1 MTNPTVTF
9 HPILDTYDGS
19 TPPSVQEGY
28 PTINLGGGAGALE
41 TTISSAPVQGDASYG
56 QTIVRG
62 GKRKYRKSK
71 KSKSKKSKSKKSKS
85 KKSKS
90 KTKKS
95 KSKRKMRLSKKSKRS
110 KNRRSKKSRR
120 SKKKRR

>member
-19 TPPSVQEGY
+19 TPPPVQEGY
-28 PTINLGGGAGALE
+28 PTINLGGGAGPLE
-41 TTISSAPVQGDASYG
+41 STLSSAPLYG
-56 QTIVRG
+56 HRILGG
-62 GKRKYRKSK
+62 GKRKYR
-71 KSKSKKSKSKKSKS
+71 KSKKSKS

-95 KSKRKMRLSKKSKRS
+95 KSKRKTRLSKKTKRS

>member
-19 TPPSVQEGY
+19 TPPPVQEGY
-28 PTINLGGGAGALE
+28 PTINLSGGAGALE
-41 TTISSAPVQGDASYG
+41 TTISYSPLQGDASYG
-56 QTIVRG
+56 PTILRG

-71 KSKSKKSKSKKSKS
+71 KSKSKKSKSK
-85 KKSKS
+85 
-90 KTKKS
+90 TKKS
-95 KSKRKMRLSKKSKRS
+95 KPKRKTRLSKKTKRS